1 MIKILFKFAKKAQ
14 QLQLNE
20 KGVAAVEFALILPIM
35 LTLYIGT
42 AEAGRA
48 IEYNKRAAV
57 AAATMGD
64 LVARIDGSV
73 TIAQID
79 DYFQA
84 AKITLT
90 PYPIVN
96 LKQVITSVYVDE
108 DGDTNVEWS
117 RGKNGGVAY
126 SNGDSFSLPDN
137 IKDISEN
144 GYVIVSE
151 TSLTYEPI
159 TNYIFSSG
167 FTFDKV
173 YYHLPRFGEEIELD

>member
-1 MIKILFKFAKKAQ
+1 MSKIFLKLAKKAQ
-14 QLQLNE
+14 KFQLNE

-42 AEAGRA
+42 AEVGRA

-64 LVARIDGSV
+64 LVARADGSV
-73 TIAQID
+73 SEAEITDFFA
-79 DYFQA
+79 A

-96 LKQVITSVYVDE
+96 LKQVITSVYVDD
-108 DGDTNVEWS
+108 DGDTSVEWS
-117 RGKNGGVAY
+117 RSKNGGAAY
-126 SNGDSFSLPDN
+126 SNGDSFTLPDN
-137 IKDISEN
+137 IKDISED

-151 TSLTYEPI
+151 TSLTYTPI
-159 TNYIFSSG
+159 TSYIFSSG
-167 FTFDKV
+167 FTFDKK
-173 YYHLPRFGEEIELD
+173 YYHLPRFGDEIELN